1 MPSMCRLVSGS
12 ASSPRPLL
20 APLQAP
26 RSTAPSAQHHHQH
39 SSTTSTASPAQ
50 LHRHGITS
58 TAPPAQ
64 LHHQHS
70 SITSIA
76 VPAQHHQHNSTT
88 STASSPAQHH
98 QHIPISPAP
107 PPAQLRPAP
116 RPSAPPGP
124 EPPLPGAQRGG
135 SAGRQR
141 QQPRPCIIHPA
152 EEMSPPAGG
161 VSPPLPRRR
170 HGAPRGFAPPRTPLG
185 TPLPTGDRGWR
196 RGLREGMPNFSA

>member
-1 MPSMCRLVSGS
+1 MPLGERFRLVPQAAAGTAASTEKHS
-12 ASSPRPLL
+12 SISTASSPP
-20 APLQAP
+20 
-26 RSTAPSAQHHHQH
+26 
-39 SSTTSTASPAQ
+39 TSTASPAQ
-50 LHRHGITS
+50 LHHRHSITS
-58 TAPPAQ
+58 TASPAQ

-70 SITSIA
+70 STTSIA
-76 VPAQHHQHNSTT
+76 SPAQHHNQHSIT
-88 STASSPAQHH
+88 STASSPAHLH
-98 QHIPISPAP
+98 QHISISPAP

-161 VSPPLPRRR
+161 ISPALPHQPPPPRSAPGVRPAASPPGDTDS
-170 HGAPRGFAPPRTPLG
+170 HGGPGTERGGITR
-185 TPLPTGDRGWR
+185 
-196 RGLREGMPNFSA
+196 GMPNFSH